1 MSLILYIKCSNDAIK
16 KYYEAEQKKR
26 QSPAWVNNPH
36 KDSGVDIYC
45 PADIT
50 LESGN
55 STKLHFGIFCALYK
69 NHIPGQK
76 EGRPKPFFLVP
87 RSSISKTP
95 IRLSNNIGIIDS
107 GYRGEIIAAVDHIKP
122 HADPFHFQK
131 GQRLFQICAPDLQPM
146 NIVIVD
152 ELDETARGGGGFG
165 STGV

>member
-55 STKLHFGIFCALYK
+55 STKLHLGIFCALYK
-69 NHIPGQK
+69 NHIPDQK
-76 EGRPKPFFLVP
+76 GGRPKPFFLVP

-95 IRLSNNIGIIDS
+95 LRMSNNIGIIDS
-107 GYRGEIIAAVDHIKP
+107 GYRGPIMGAVDNIKMV
-122 HADPFHFQK
+122 DYRVEK
-131 GQRLFQICAPDLQPM
+131 GQRLFQIVAPDLGPM
-146 NIVIVD
+146 EIDLVD
-152 ELDETARGGGGFG
+152 VLSETLRGEGGFG
-165 STGV
+165 STGD